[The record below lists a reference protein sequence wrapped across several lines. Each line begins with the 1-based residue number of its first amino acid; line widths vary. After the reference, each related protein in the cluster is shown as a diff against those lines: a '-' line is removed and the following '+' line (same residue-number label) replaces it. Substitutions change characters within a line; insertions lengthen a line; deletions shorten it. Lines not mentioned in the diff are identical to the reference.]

1 MRSCTQVFL
10 QRWEASAAAA
20 CAQDRQVKQHLLPP
34 ALGLKSTGIS
44 DYQKPP
50 PWQRAPP
57 LKVMWTAKPSPPQA
71 ALQAAH
77 LALQLARP
85 ALVAHLALLVVYLA
99 PMWLR
104 EPTCPRVAPGVP
116 RPAHAGPTGTASSP
130 PAARPLRQGAL
141 CPQALALAPVGSS

>member
-1 MRSCTQVFL
+1 MRGCAQVFL
-10 QRWEASAAAA
+10 QRWEASAATA
-20 CAQDRQVKQHLLPP
+20 CTQDKQVKQHLLPP

-71 ALQAAH
+71 ALQVAH

-85 ALVAHLALLVVYLA
+85 ALVAHLALLVAHLA
-99 PMWLR
+99 PTCLR
-104 EPTCPRVAPGVP
+104 EPTCPRGVPGVP
-116 RPAHAGPTGTASSP
+116 RLAHTGLTGTASSP